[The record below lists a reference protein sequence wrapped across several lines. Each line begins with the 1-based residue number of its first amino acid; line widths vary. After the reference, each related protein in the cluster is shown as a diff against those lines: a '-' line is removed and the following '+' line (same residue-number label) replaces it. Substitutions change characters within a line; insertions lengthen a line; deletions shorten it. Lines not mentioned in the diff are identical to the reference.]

1 MPAYKTV
8 DPDESPDRINGYTG
22 TDPEYQNRIGAVF
35 PKTGRR
41 SARKAVVTEEPV
53 APAAPEAPVAKS

>member
-1 MPAYKTV
+1 MPVYNTV
-8 DPDESPDRINGYTG
+8 DPDESSDRINGYTG
-22 TDPEYQNRIGAVF
+22 TDPEYQDRIGAVF

-41 SARKAVVTEEPV
+41 SARKAVVTEEPA